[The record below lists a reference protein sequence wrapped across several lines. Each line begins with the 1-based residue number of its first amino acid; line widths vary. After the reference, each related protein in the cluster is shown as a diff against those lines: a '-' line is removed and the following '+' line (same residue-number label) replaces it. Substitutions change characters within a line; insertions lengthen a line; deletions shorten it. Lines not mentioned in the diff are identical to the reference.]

1 MLHLFTVAV
10 DEIYG
15 LRQRCDAPGEHVEQ
29 IEGLNGAEV
38 GEHGVDPDHA
48 ENAGT
53 HDDDEGGPQALAN
66 AAGSGDGGIHKGGY
80 AVGKTHDG
88 KTEKSRLDHGVVGG
102 KQGQEGPAEYHEK
115 SPQDGA
121 CRKGIGEADEIAF
134 QDALPLTRSVVLTHE
149 AGAGGVEG
157 GHDVVHETVGVGGGG
172 VNAVNRMMA
181 SGVKGVE
188 FIAVNTDKQSLKK
201 STAPTRLVIGEKITN
216 GFGAGSNPEI
226 GKRAAEEAV
235 NELKQLFKGADM
247 IFVTAGMGGGTG
259 TGALPVVAKVAHE
272 LDILTVGVVTTPF
285 AFEGKRRMD
294 LARAGIEEVKEFVDT
309 LVVIPN
315 ERLKMVTDTRITLA
329 NAFSEADDVLRRG
342 VQSISDLINIPGFI
356 NIDFADVTSV
366 ISNSGVAY
374 MGMGSAKGKDKAVTA
389 ANMAISSPLIET
401 PIKGAK
407 GVLLSV
413 LASPDVGLE
422 DVDTAATMIADE
434 CNPNASVIWGVAFD
448 PNLEDEMKITII
460 AAGFDKD
467 EEENTAEA
475 EQQTATAESNIEDI
489 FSKLM

>member
-1 MLHLFTVAV
+1 MTFEH
-10 DEIYG
+10 DEN
-15 LRQRCDAPGEHVEQ
+15 CE
-29 IEGLNGAEV
+29 
-38 GEHGVDPDHA
+38 
-48 ENAGT
+48 
-53 HDDDEGGPQALAN
+53 
-66 AAGSGDGGIHKGGY
+66 Y
-80 AVGKTHDG
+80 AVNIK
-88 KTEKSRLDHGVVGG
+88 V
-102 KQGQEGPAEYHEK
+102 
-115 SPQDGA
+115 
-121 CRKGIGEADEIAF
+121 
-134 QDALPLTRSVVLTHE
+134 
-149 AGAGGVEG
+149 
-157 GHDVVHETVGVGGGG
+157 VGVGGGG

-294 LARAGIEEVKEFVDT
+294 LARAGIEDVKEFVDT

-467 EEENTAEA
+467 EEENTAGA

>member
-1 MLHLFTVAV
+1 MTFEH
-10 DEIYG
+10 DEN
-15 LRQRCDAPGEHVEQ
+15 CE
-29 IEGLNGAEV
+29 
-38 GEHGVDPDHA
+38 
-48 ENAGT
+48 
-53 HDDDEGGPQALAN
+53 
-66 AAGSGDGGIHKGGY
+66 Y
-80 AVGKTHDG
+80 AVNIK
-88 KTEKSRLDHGVVGG
+88 V
-102 KQGQEGPAEYHEK
+102 
-115 SPQDGA
+115 
-121 CRKGIGEADEIAF
+121 
-134 QDALPLTRSVVLTHE
+134 
-149 AGAGGVEG
+149 
-157 GHDVVHETVGVGGGG
+157 VGVGGGG